1 MKKLPR
7 GFTLIELI
15 IVITII
21 AILAAIALPRYIQAQ
36 RDARA
41 AKMQA
46 VYGAVRSAA
55 ALARSR
61 CELDLA
67 AVPVGTCTS
76 TGGTANM
83 DNVAITMVNKY
94 PTADAG
100 GIIAATSLTTN
111 DGLVFSAGGAAAG
124 STITIQATG
133 AGTAASCQVSYTS
146 PAANATPTIAIV
158 VSDC

>member
-1 MKKLPR
+1 MKKLSR
-7 GFTLIELI
+7 GFTLIELV

-21 AILAAIALPRYIQAQ
+21 AILAAIALPRYVQMQ

-41 AKMQA
+41 SKMQA

-55 ALARSR
+55 ALARAR

-76 TGGTANM
+76 TGGTATM
-83 DNVAITMVNKY
+83 DNLGVTMVNKY

-100 GIIAATSLTTN
+100 GIIAAAGLTAN

-124 STITIQATG
+124 STITVQATG
-133 AGTAASCQVSYTS
+133 ANTAASCQVSYTS
-146 PAANATPTIAIV
+146 PAANASPTINIV
-158 VSDC
+158 VTDC